1 MLSARGMLPREKST
15 WKPEQVSCWF
25 ETLGEQGTIAPA
37 LAKELGA
44 EALRLKLD
52 GPTLR
57 CMDTEAWVAL
67 GITDAIQRAAC
78 RAAFEQAGRLPTVG
92 SNSAHLRGEIKVGF
106 KINVLSISALDNV
119 GQTFVCEFVLR
130 GRTLNAAKL
139 KTAAGEPVTVDNW
152 EPRIRILNMLE
163 SSIWGMHASDGGDG
177 ELEFKWRI
185 CGTFGERMELE
196 SFPFDCQKLQ
206 LDISSAIPAHKQDD
220 PSAKLLT
227 FCNWEDRAEGSAA
240 VQRRNFTQSNVFEL
254 GAKVTMKQTL
264 SDVSESTSNTVR
276 PVLRV
281 ALTAQ
286 RKPLYFFWNIMLPM
300 ALIEALA
307 YGSFAV
313 PREDVADRLSVSLTM
328 VLTAVAFKQIIAA
341 ELPNVS
347 YLTLL
352 DIFVLASF
360 ASTCLVA
367 FENIVVGQVASS
379 PEGDA
384 MLADVDNILSIVF
397 PAVFAARL
405 LLHVPHCWWHAQ
417 RSCRL
422 AGHVHH
428 VHVKKP
434 SSTGESRHQVV
445 PKGAECARLEA

>member
-1 MLSARGMLPREKST
+1 MLPREKSA
-15 WKPEQVSCWF
+15 WKPEHVSSWF

-44 EALRLKLD
+44 AALRLKLD

-57 CMDTEAWVAL
+57 CMDSDAWIAL
-67 GITDAIQRAAC
+67 SVTDAIQRAAC
-78 RAAFEQAGRLPTVG
+78 RAAFEQAVRLPTVG
-92 SNSAHLRGEIKVGF
+92 SNSAHLSGEIKVGF
-106 KINVLSISALDNV
+106 KINMLSISALDNV
-119 GQTFVCEFVLR
+119 SQTFVCEFVLR

-185 CGTFGERMELE
+185 CGTFGERMELQ
-196 SFPFDCQKLQ
+196 SFPLDCQKLQ
-206 LDISSAIPAHKQDD
+206 LDISSAIPAHKKDD

-227 FCNWEDRAEGSAA
+227 FCNWENRSQGSAA

-254 GAKVTMKQTL
+254 GAEVTMKQTL
-264 SDVSESTSNTVR
+264 SEVSESTSNTVR
-276 PVLRV
+276 PVLRI
-281 ALTAQ
+281 ALTAR

-352 DIFVLASF
+352 DVFVLASF

-367 FENIVVGQVASS
+367 FENIVVGQVAPS

-384 MLADVDNILSIVF
+384 ILADMDTVLSIVF

-405 LLHVPHCWWHAQ
+405 LLHVPHCWWHAR
-417 RSCRL
+417 RSCEL
-422 AGHVHH
+422 AGHVHY
-428 VHVKKP
+428 VEKP
-434 SSTGESRHQVV
+434 GSTGESRRQVV
-445 PKGAECARLEA
+445 PEGLDAHLEA

>member
-1 MLSARGMLPREKST
+1 MP
-15 WKPEQVSCWF
+15 
-25 ETLGEQGTIAPA
+25 QGSNQPSRLKIDLALIRASPA
-37 LAKELGA
+37 L
-44 EALRLKLD
+44 D
-52 GPTLR
+52 
-57 CMDTEAWVAL
+57 
-67 GITDAIQRAAC
+67 
-78 RAAFEQAGRLPTVG
+78 
-92 SNSAHLRGEIKVGF
+92 S
-106 KINVLSISALDNV
+106 DNV

-130 GRTLNAAKL
+130 GRTLNAAQL
-139 KTAAGEPVTVDNW
+139 RTVAGEPVSVDNW

-163 SSIWGMHASDGGDG
+163 SSIWSMHANDCADG

-196 SFPFDCQKLQ
+196 SFPLDCQKLQ
-206 LDISSAIPAHKQDD
+206 LDISSAIPAHKPDD
-220 PSAKLLT
+220 PKAKILT
-227 FCNWEDRAEGSAA
+227 FCSWADRAQCSAA

-254 GAKVTMKQTL
+254 GAAVTMKPTL

-276 PVLRV
+276 PVLRI
-281 ALTAQ
+281 ALTA
-286 RKPLYFFWNIMLPM
+286 RRRPMYFFWNIMLPM

-352 DIFVLASF
+352 DVFVLASF

-367 FENIVVGQVASS
+367 FENIVVGQVAFW
-379 PEGDA
+379 EGDDT
-384 MLADVDNILSIVF
+384 LADVDKILSIVF

-405 LLHVPHCWWHAQ
+405 LFHVPHCWWHAR
-417 RSCRL
+417 RSCKL

-428 VHVKKP
+428 VEMKRGWK
-434 SSTGESRHQVV
+434 GESKHQKVV
-445 PKGAECARLEA
+445 PEGSARLEA

>member
-177 ELEFKWRI
+177 ELEVKWRI

-352 DIFVLASF
+352 DMFVLASF

-367 FENIVVGQVASS
+367 FENIVMGQVASS

-384 MLADVDNILSIVF
+384 MLADVDKILSIVF

-405 LLHVPHCWWHAQ
+405 LLHVPHCWWHAR
-417 RSCRL
+417 RSCKL

-428 VHVKKP
+428 VHVEKP
-434 SSTGESRHQVV
+434 GSTGESRHQVV